1 MLISE
6 KIQEIQELLTQTQS
20 LSEANAQSFKE
31 SATKELKALISEL
44 ESVNKENISQELEAC
59 RNSLLSQ
66 AERELREVIDT
77 KAQELYELNKADM
90 QNASETLKANNAAL
104 QESAQRELKAQLET
118 EITNKLKEEVS
129 SQIMQD
135 SNFITQIEN
144 FTNEVLKNVAIDYKQ
159 FDIDLRALSEQV
171 KAIIRESIF
180 KDLQSENKQALKD
193 LSTSEYA
200 QELIKDTLKTNAR
213 EVWRESISNDTLIK
227 ERWEAKLRLESLNL
241 LALQE
246 GISDMLRQSTNK
258 ALREM
263 ANPPSVNSVDKQNIL
278 ISK

>member
-263 ANPPSVNSVDKQNIL
+263 ANPASSVDKQNIL

>member
-263 ANPPSVNSVDKQNIL
+263 ANPPSSVDKQNIL